1 MSVPMDL
8 DGFAILSATQYGTF
22 TRGQVM
28 DLGMTKGGV
37 RQQLESGRWALELPS
52 VYGLVGHRDSW
63 RRRLWAAHLHAGPD
77 SVLSHDSAGRI
88 QGADEVFANTVD
100 LIVPSNRNQAPP
112 GVRWHRRTDL
122 GDDDVVA
129 KPGLPP
135 MTSPARTAVD
145 LAGTMQIARLRQFV
159 EAGALEHR
167 FTLAEVGAVLDR
179 VRRSGKRG
187 VRKMAAVL
195 DDLGP
200 GADIPRSELER
211 IGDTVLRLARLPPAK
226 HEYPLPNERGR
237 RGYVD
242 RCWPE
247 ARLIV
252 ELDGRR
258 WHHRFQQALQDAD
271 RRLEAQA
278 LGWETTAFLWE
289 HCSSDPERTAQNLR
303 AIYER
308 RVKLLKG

>member
-1 MSVPMDL
+1 MDL
-8 DGFAILSATQYGTF
+8 EGFALLSAKQYGTF
-22 TRGQVM
+22 TREQVM
-28 DLGMTKGGV
+28 ALGATRGGV
-37 RQQLESGRWALELPS
+37 RQQLESGRWAIELPS

-88 QGADEVFANTVD
+88 QGADEVFANTID

-122 GDDDVVA
+122 GDGDVVTR
-129 KPGLPP
+129 PGLPP

-145 LAGTMQIARLRQFV
+145 LAGTIQIARLRQFV
-159 EAGALEHR
+159 EAGATARR

-187 VRKMAAVL
+187 VRKLATVL

-200 GADIPRSELER
+200 GDDLPHSELEKL
-211 IGDTVLRLARLPPAK
+211 GDEVLELAGLPTPQ

-237 RGYVD
+237 RGFVD

-252 ELDGRR
+252 EFDGRR

-278 LGWETTAFLWE
+278 LGWETTPLLWE
-289 HCSSDPERTAQNLR
+289 HCTSDARTDRTEPAQHLR
-303 AIYER
+303 PAR
-308 RVKLLKG
+308 AAASNP